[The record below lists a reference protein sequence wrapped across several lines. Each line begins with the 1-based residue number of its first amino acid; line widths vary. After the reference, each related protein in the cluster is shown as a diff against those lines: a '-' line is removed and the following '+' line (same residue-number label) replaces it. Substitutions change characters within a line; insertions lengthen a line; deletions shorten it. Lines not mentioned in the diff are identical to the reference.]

1 MAARAPLRR
10 CRQLLLAG
18 LIAAGWTF
26 DVQADIVVVVRHD
39 SPLPQLNAQQVSD
52 LYLGRLRSLD
62 GGETLWLL
70 DQPVASSLRQRF
82 FQRLNGMDLKRV
94 NAYWARLQFS
104 GDTLPPTPLADSR
117 AVIATV
123 SRHRLAVGYVES
135 APLPDGVRAIFLLS
149 E

>member
-1 MAARAPLRR
+1 MARAPTRLFRR
-10 CRQLLLAG
+10 LVIAG
-18 LIAAGWTF
+18 LLTAGGIF
-26 DVQADIVVVVRHD
+26 GAQADIVVVVRHD

-62 GGETLWLL
+62 GRETLWLL

-104 GDTLPPTPLADSR
+104 GDMLPPTPLADSR
-117 AVIATV
+117 EVIATV
-123 SRHRLAVGYVES
+123 SRNRLAVGYVES
-135 APLPDGVRAIFLLS
+135 AAMTDGVRAIFLLS